1 MTDRHNKY
9 FEQAFVLRKIRG
21 SLTQK
26 AFADKLDIPLRTYVR
41 YEKGEREMPN
51 GLIRLAFYITQDNS
65 PEVMLEDESLSL
77 TDEGESIKKY
87 LSDFR
92 MKLETV
98 YGERDPRNPKN
109 KKTGDDLFNIDKTDM
124 PVTYDGNK
132 VPGEDP
138 HGDLLQMTREILS
151 SKTDYAESLAA
162 NIRSFHKSV
171 QLENQINGQ
180 SSKSDSRIK
189 SLEEKCEQF
198 LEELTELKKSVKNKN
213 SQCRQAPEESQNTEK
228 KAM

>member
-1 MTDRHNKY
+1 MILTGKRGPSAELIAGLHIHYREYLAWLLTGEDTPFVVLNDKTLFLNHRGNPIKEHTQNLGIHSEVISGEETERRDKPAVGTIYNKDSLPENNKY
-9 FEQAFVLRKIRG
+9 
-21 SLTQK
+21 S
-26 AFADKLDIPLRTYVR
+26 
-41 YEKGEREMPN
+41 
-51 GLIRLAFYITQDNS
+51 
-65 PEVMLEDESLSL
+65 
-77 TDEGESIKKY
+77 
-87 LSDFR
+87 
-92 MKLETV
+92 
-98 YGERDPRNPKN
+98 
-109 KKTGDDLFNIDKTDM
+109 
-124 PVTYDGNK
+124 
-132 VPGEDP
+132 
-138 HGDLLQMTREILS
+138 DLLQMTREILS

-171 QLENQINGQ
+171 KLENQINGQ